1 MEKNAA
7 TGDTGTI
14 LIIEDEAS
22 FRRTYQDMFKAAGYD
37 VLIAENGE
45 IGWDLAKAKKPDL
58 IMLDLFLPGL
68 HGFDVLKYIRGDAET
83 KNIPVVIT
91 TSMGGDQ
98 DIQKGLELGATD
110 YMIKGFFTP
119 REILGKIRS
128 VLANARAG
136 KSADSYK
143 VSLNEAK
150 ADARQLLIYM
160 KLTQLFTCPQCKEE
174 ILLDLVPD
182 TAKTDFHWFSAHFVC
197 PKCRKSF

>member
-1 MEKNAA
+1 MEKNMA
-7 TGDTGTI
+7 TSDTGTI
-14 LIIEDEAS
+14 LIIEDDAS
-22 FRRTYQDMFKAAGYD
+22 FRRTYQDMFNAAGYT

-68 HGFDVLKYIRGDAET
+68 HGFEVLKYIRGDNET

-98 DIQKGLELGATD
+98 DIRKGLELGATD

-128 VLANARAG
+128 VLANTRAG
-136 KSADSYK
+136 KSADSYR

-150 ADARQLLIYM
+150 ADVRQLQIYM
-160 KLTQLFTCPQCKEE
+160 KLTQLFTCPQCQGE
-174 ILLDLVPD
+174 ILLDLLPD
-182 TAKTDFHWFSAHFVC
+182 TTKTEGHWFSAHFVC
-197 PKCRKSF
+197 PKCKKFF

>member
-1 MEKNAA
+1 MIA
-7 TGDTGTI
+7 GDTGTI

-22 FRRTYQDMFKAAGYD
+22 FRRTYQDMFKAAGYT

-68 HGFDVLKYIRGDAET
+68 HGFEVLKYIRSDAET

-91 TSMGGDQ
+91 TSMGADQ
-98 DIQKGLELGATD
+98 DIRKGLELGATD
-110 YMIKGFFTP
+110 YMVKGFFTP
-119 REILGKIRS
+119 REILGKVRS

-136 KSADSYK
+136 KGPDSYK

-150 ADARQLLIYM
+150 ADARQLQIYM
-160 KLTQLFTCPQCKEE
+160 KLTKLFTCPQCQEE
-174 ILLDLVPD
+174 ILLDMTPD
-182 TAKTDFHWFSAHFVC
+182 IMKTDGHWFSARFVC
-197 PKCRKSF
+197 SKCKKSF